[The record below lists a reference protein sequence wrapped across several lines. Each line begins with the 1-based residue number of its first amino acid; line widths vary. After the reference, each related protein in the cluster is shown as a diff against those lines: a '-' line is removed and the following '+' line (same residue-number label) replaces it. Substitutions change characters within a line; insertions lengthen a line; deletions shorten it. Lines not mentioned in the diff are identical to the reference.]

1 MRVALVTHNFPRET
15 GDVAG
20 SFLLPLV
27 GGLRARGHDV
37 RVIAPSDEG
46 KGGED
51 EVAGIP
57 VRRVRYAPKALETIA
72 YRGAM
77 QAAARSPAGLFALAG
92 LLAAFRRAIKDELRA
107 GADVVHAHWWFPA
120 GLAVPRR
127 APFVL
132 TLHGTDVSLMG
143 KGRFSRAL
151 ARRVL
156 GRANVVTAV
165 SRELANRA
173 QAQVPV
179 FLPDERVQA
188 MPVQPYS
195 TAWGTGGGGIVTVA
209 RLVPQKR
216 VHLAIE
222 TLACL
227 RDLGCD
233 APLTIVGDGPERGRL
248 EKLAQEHGIADRVT
262 FVGAV
267 PPSQV
272 VTHLLRAD
280 LMLFPAHGEGFG
292 LVVAE
297 AMMAGVP
304 VVACWDGGGV
314 LDIVPETGAGR
325 RVLPRADALA
335 DAALD
340 LLQDADRFV
349 HARQE
354 GERWRVKLSPDAV
367 AARCEAWYREALGA

>member
-1 MRVALVTHNFPRET
+1 VRIALVTHNFPRST

-27 GGLRARGHDV
+27 HGLMARGHVV
-37 RVIAPSDEG
+37 RVLAPSDEG
-46 KGGED
+46 RGGED
-51 EVAGIP
+51 DVAGIP
-57 VRRVRYAPKALETIA
+57 VRRIRYAPRALETIA

-77 QAAARSPAGLFALAG
+77 QAAARSPAGLVALAG
-92 LLAAFRRAIKDELRA
+92 LLVAFRRAVKDEMRD

-120 GLAVPRR
+120 GLAVP
-127 APFVL
+127 PKVPMVL
-132 TLHGTDVSLMG
+132 TMHGTDVSLLG
-143 KGRFSRAL
+143 KSRL
-151 ARRVL
+151 VRMLGRRVL
-156 GRANVVTAV
+156 ERAQVVTAV

-173 QAQVPV
+173 QAQVPLY
-179 FLPDERVQA
+179 LPDACVQA

-195 TAWGTGGGGIVTVA
+195 LDWSTGGGGLVMVA

-233 APLTIVGDGPERGRL
+233 MPLTIVGDGPERSRL
-248 EKLAQEHGIADRVT
+248 EALAAQHGIADRVV

-267 PPSQV
+267 APAEVSRY
-272 VTHLLRAD
+272 LAAAD
-280 LMLFPAHGEGFG
+280 LMLFPAHAEGFG
-292 LVVAE
+292 LAVAE
-297 AMMAGVP
+297 ALMAGVP

-314 LDIVPETGAGR
+314 LDMVPETGAGR

-340 LLQDADRFV
+340 VLQDPERFAQ
-349 HARQE
+349 ARVE
-354 GERWRVKLSPDAV
+354 GERWRMRLSPDVV
-367 AARCEAWYREALGA
+367 AARCEAWYREAIGA